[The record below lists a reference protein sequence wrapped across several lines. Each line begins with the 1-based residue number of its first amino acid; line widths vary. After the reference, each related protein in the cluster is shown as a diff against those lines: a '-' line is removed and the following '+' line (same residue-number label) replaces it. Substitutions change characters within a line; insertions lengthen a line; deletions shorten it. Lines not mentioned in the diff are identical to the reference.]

1 MSISSLYP
9 TQNNGGNIFPLGIYV
24 TGGPVSVPAA
34 SIHPSAIANAGTGVG
49 FVDKLT
55 NQAVAGT
62 KTWASKQIFSASIQ
76 IPVNPANGYVLTS
89 DASGNAYWLVN
100 SASGNYVDLTTNQT
114 VAGIKTFSS
123 PPVMSGASIT
133 SATIPIAS
141 VVGTAVDC
149 TTAQTIAGVKNFNSA
164 CYFNSNLT
172 MNSTLYY
179 EAGLPTSSSSYTPSA
194 INQLTPKF
202 YVDDQIATTVL
213 LTGNQTVAG
222 IKTFS
227 SPPVMSGAS
236 ITSATID
243 KASITGVAMILTD
256 NQTAAGIKT
265 FSSPP
270 IMSGASITSA
280 TIPIA
285 SVVGTAVDC
294 TTAQTIAGIKTF
306 SSPPVM
312 SGASITSA
320 TIDKASVNGVAMILT
335 SAQTAAG
342 VKTFTSQPITRFTA
356 DGVTS
361 TMYGFYGGATLTGA
375 NNTAFGYQAGN
386 ALTSAS
392 DNVHIGY
399 QAGLVSTATGN
410 TLIGSQA
417 GYTATTQTSVT
428 AVGNLAGC
436 YVVGAIPSTNS
447 TYMGNLSGGT
457 TAASATTG
465 NGVYI
470 GYSARGNSTGQVAIG
485 MNANCGSNTNSTS
498 IGFAAVN
505 NGANQV
511 MLGTTTEYVQF
522 PGTDATN
529 GSAKF
534 SSFSQHNMATTSIT
548 LASGTGTA
556 VYAEYQRGSVWK
568 KVVVYLNALDGV
580 TNTVTFPV
588 AFTNTPMII
597 TTNGPAAAVVTTL
610 TTTQFVITTTG
621 VATTGYLF
629 FEGY

>member
-55 NQAVAGT
+55 NQPVGGT

-76 IPVNPANGYVLTS
+76 IPVNPADGYVLTS
-89 DASGNAYWLVN
+89 DVSGNAYWLVN

-227 SPPVMSGAS
+227 SPP
-236 ITSATID
+236 
-243 KASITGVAMILTD
+243 
-256 NQTAAGIKT
+256 
-265 FSSPP
+265 

-294 TTAQTIAGIKTF
+294 TTAQTVAGIKTF

-568 KVVVYLNALDGV
+568 KVVVYLSALDGV

-597 TTNGPAAAVVTTL
+597 ATNGPLAAIVTTL